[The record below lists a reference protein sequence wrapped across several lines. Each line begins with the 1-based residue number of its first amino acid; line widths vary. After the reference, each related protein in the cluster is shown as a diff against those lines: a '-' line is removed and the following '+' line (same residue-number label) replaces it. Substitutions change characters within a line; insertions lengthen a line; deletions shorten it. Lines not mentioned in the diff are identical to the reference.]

1 MGTVLGKL
9 RALMLRADNA
19 PHSDAREAP
28 HLGQPSSARAPGR
41 GRKATVSAVIGSLFA
56 VAFLGSAA
64 ESLQSTPFRP
74 GTSPGA
80 SARTPETTASTFRT
94 YRVRPRDTDPAIDLD
109 NNPHVAL
116 IGDCAKQRGRLYLF
130 FPGTNGVPSPD
141 SPLLQLAARNCLH
154 AISLAYPN
162 ETAVINDCRRYPA
175 EPDCFAAWRLEKIDG
190 VDRSDKIN
198 VTPSNSIKNRLLKF
212 LKYLAARHP
221 ADGWD
226 LYIEENAV
234 GWNNV
239 IVSGQSQGG
248 GQAAMLAKIH
258 LVARVAL
265 FGSVTDAVGSLRGRA
280 PSWES
285 TPGATPPE
293 RHFGFAHQRDNFW
306 PAIQR
311 GWIALGLE
319 PFGPIA
325 NVDGE
330 SPPFGGTHRL
340 TTSVACI
347 NPIAANCAHTTVI
360 SPKLS
365 AQFLPVWEYM
375 LGLRQSLKAKET
387 GEGLNK

>member
-1 MGTVLGKL
+1 MGTVLCNL
-9 RALMLRADNA
+9 RALMMRADNA

-28 HLGQPSSARAPGR
+28 HFLQPSPARAGGR
-41 GRKATVSAVIGSLFA
+41 GRKATVSAIIGGLFA
-56 VAFLGSAA
+56 IASLGSAA
-64 ESLQSTPFRP
+64 EPLQSTSFLPA
-74 GTSPGA
+74 TSPGA

-94 YRVRPRDTDPAIDLD
+94 YMVRPRDTDPAIDLD
-109 NNPHVAL
+109 NSPHVAL
-116 IGDCAKQRGRLYLF
+116 IGDCTKQRGRLYLF

-154 AISLAYPN
+154 AISLTYPN
-162 ETAVINDCRRYPA
+162 ESAVINDCRRDPA
-175 EPDCFAAWRLEKIDG
+175 KPDCFAAWRLEKIDG

-212 LKYLAARHP
+212 LQYLAARHP

-226 LYIEENAV
+226 LYIEGGAV
-234 GWNNV
+234 RWDNV

-258 LVARVAL
+258 LVARVAM
-265 FGSVTDAVGSLRGRA
+265 FGSITDAVGSLRGLA

-293 RHFGFAHQRDNFW
+293 RYFGFAHQRDNFW
-306 PAIQR
+306 SAIQR

-319 PFGPIA
+319 PFGPIV

-330 SPPFGGTHRL
+330 RPPFGGTHRL

-360 SPKLS
+360 TPKLS
-365 AQFLPVWEYM
+365 SQFLPVWEYM
-375 LGLRQSLKAKET
+375 LGLRPSLKGKGI
-387 GEGLNK
+387 GEGVNK